1 MEVARTWVV
10 WVDFSLFLLLNQG
23 KHYASFIL
31 RLFVVWFTQISTSQT
46 CRIPSLFLFDSQT
59 KPAMKGILTMCVFWA
74 LIAVG
79 YATIGGDVSDYTD
92 YDTFACFKEHGWSFV
107 IVRSYKSYGA
117 IDTNAPKT
125 LAAAKAA
132 GITYRD
138 VYHFPCMGK
147 ISAAQQIAD
156 NHRQVAGQYG
166 MMWIDVET
174 NPSSGCGFSGNPEEN
189 CNFIRGL
196 LQAGSSLGIKMGVY
210 ASKWMWNSIAGSGC
224 TAGSRYPLWYPHYD
238 GSRSFSDWSAFGGWT
253 KPSIKQYAETV
264 PYCDTSADADWY
276 A

>member
-1 MEVARTWVV
+1 MKVFVA
-10 WVDFSLFLLLNQG
+10 L
-23 KHYASFIL
+23 
-31 RLFVVWFTQISTSQT
+31 
-46 CRIPSLFLFDSQT
+46 
-59 KPAMKGILTMCVFWA
+59 CVFWA
-74 LIAVG
+74 LIAVTH
-79 YATIGGDVSDYTD
+79 ATVGGDVSEYYGTSS
-92 YDTFACFKEHGWSFV
+92 FQCLKNNGWSFV

-166 MMWIDVET
+166 MMWVDVET
-174 NPSSGCGFSGNPEEN
+174 NPSSGCGFSGNHDAN
-189 CNFIRGL
+189 CNFIRDL

-210 ASKWMWNSIAGSGC
+210 SSKYMWNSIAGSGC

-253 KPSIKQYAETV
+253 KPAIKQYNDKV
-264 PYCDTSADADWY
+264 GICGVSADANWY